1 MKEESEREA
10 CLFFEGTREGAR
22 CKVSRRRCRRDRVR
36 EHPTKGETAKDHF
49 DVMGVMT
56 SNSVQ
61 SVQAGLISAR
71 VMQSYSTLK

>member
-1 MKEESEREA
+1 MP
-10 CLFFEGTREGAR
+10 FFFGGAR
-22 CKVSRRRCRRDRVR
+22 EVARYKVSRRRRHRVH

-61 SVQAGLISAR
+61 SVLAGLISAR